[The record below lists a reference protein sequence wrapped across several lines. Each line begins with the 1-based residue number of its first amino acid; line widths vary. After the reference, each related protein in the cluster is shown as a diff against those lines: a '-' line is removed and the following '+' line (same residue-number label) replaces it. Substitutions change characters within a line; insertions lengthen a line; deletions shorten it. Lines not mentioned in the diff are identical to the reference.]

1 MKGKIYLL
9 LAAVASLFSSC
20 DMDLAPIGSLDDQTA
35 ILSLNDAQRFRNG
48 FYTGIRSFTT
58 SKFFSYA
65 DIQCDMFNGL
75 VINGNRM
82 GSIAN
87 GDILPGDD
95 DITSYWASCY
105 GLIANSNYFLE
116 VMEPL
121 LAQAEADGDPLT
133 LAKYKCFIGEA
144 HFFRGYYYAMLFDRW
159 CQLYDP
165 AIADQ
170 EGYGIPIITKWDP
183 SPDRSKYPGRPSMNT
198 TIEFIK
204 SELQMAYDALAEFQE
219 IDPAEID
226 PYYSS
231 ESYPYVLVEPNASY
245 VSTWAVRAMQARIAL
260 WLRDYQDALNI
271 SEEIINSGIYKLANT
286 STYKNMWTQDKSNEV
301 IFRPYMNSQELGNS
315 IGSAWIG
322 TQSTDAD
329 YIPTPQSI
337 SQYKEPGINS
347 FKQDR
352 DCRYTAFIEQRTL
365 QTAFGDVDAP
375 CFVKF
380 PGNKDLMTGAS
391 VNLANMPKVFRLSE
405 IYLIAM
411 ESAAELQQEALA
423 NQYLETYMK
432 NRILSYKHDT
442 LSGASL
448 IEQIRKERG
457 LELNGEGFRLSDL
470 RRWKKG
476 FSRSGGSMY
485 ESNPDIAVILTK
497 AGLAVSY
504 DGDDYRY
511 TWPIPADEL
520 QSNPQMAGQQNPG
533 Y

>member
-20 DMDLAPIGSLDDQTA
+20 DMDLAPVGSLDDQTA
-35 ILSLNDAQRFRNG
+35 IQSLNDALRFRNG

-58 SKFFSYA
+58 SEFFSYA

-95 DITSYWASCY
+95 DITGYWASCY
-105 GLIANSNYFLE
+105 GLIANTNYFLE

-133 LAKYKCFIGEA
+133 LVKYKYFIGEA
-144 HFFRGYYYAMLFDRW
+144 HFFRGYYYAMMFDRW

-165 AIADQ
+165 AIANQ
-170 EGYGIPIITKWDP
+170 EGYGIPIVTKWDP
-183 SPDRSKYPGRPSMNT
+183 SPDRASYPGRPSMNT
-198 TIEFIK
+198 TIEFVK
-204 SELQMAYDALAEFQE
+204 NELQLAYDALAEFQE
-219 IDPAEID
+219 IDPKEID
-226 PYYSS
+226 PNYPDSN
-231 ESYPYVLVEPNASY
+231 YPYVIVEPNASY

-260 WLRDYQDALNI
+260 WLGDYQEALNI
-271 SEEIINSGIYKLANT
+271 STEVINSGVYNLATTSSYKR
-286 STYKNMWTQDKSNEV
+286 MWTIDTSDEI
-301 IFRPYMNSQELGNS
+301 IFRPFMSKQELSNS

-322 TQSTDAD
+322 LQSTDAD
-329 YIPTPQSI
+329 YIPAPQSI
-337 SQYKEPGINS
+337 AYYKEAGTNILR
-347 FKQDR
+347 QER
-352 DCRYTAFIEQRTL
+352 DVRYTSFIADRTL
-365 QTAFGDVDAP
+365 QTAFGDVKTP

-380 PGNKDLMTGAS
+380 PGNNDLQVSS
-391 VNLANMPKVFRLSE
+391 VNLENMPKVFRLSE
-405 IYLIAM
+405 QYLIAM
-411 ESAAELQQEALA
+411 ESAAMLGHETEA

-432 NRILSYKHDT
+432 NRVLNYQHT
-442 LSGASL
+442 ALSGTAL
-448 IEQIRKERG
+448 LDDIRKQRG

-476 FSRSGGSMY
+476 FNRASGANY
-485 ESNPDIAVILTK
+485 ESNPDITVILTK

-504 DGDDYRY
+504 DPDDYRY

-520 QSNPQMAGQQNPG
+520 QSNPQIANQQNPG

>member
-1 MKGKIYLL
+1 M
-9 LAAVASLFSSC
+9 ASLFSSC
-20 DMDLAPIGSLDDQTA
+20 DMDLAPVGSLDDQTA
-35 ILSLNDAQRFRNG
+35 IQSLNDAQRFRNG

-95 DITSYWASCY
+95 DITGYWASCY

-116 VMEPL
+116 VIKPL
-121 LAQAEADGDPLT
+121 LEDAEANGDNDT
-133 LAKYKCFIGEA
+133 AAKYKRFIGEA
-144 HFFRGYYYAMLFDRW
+144 HFFRGYYYAMMFDRW
-159 CQLYDP
+159 CQIYDP
-165 AIADQ
+165 AIADK
-170 EGYGIPIITKWDP
+170 EGYGIPIVTKWDP
-183 SPDRSKYPGRPSMNT
+183 SSDRSSYPGRPSMNT
-198 TIEFIK
+198 TIKFIK
-204 SELQMAYDALAEFQE
+204 EELQLALDAMAEYQE
-219 IDPAEID
+219 IDTEEI
-226 PYYSS
+226 
-231 ESYPYVLVEPNASY
+231 LEPNAPY
-245 VSTWAVRAMQARIAL
+245 ISTWAVRTMQARLAL
-260 WLRDYQDALNI
+260 WLGEYQEALDI
-271 SEEIINSGIYKLANT
+271 SEEIINSGYYSLANT
-286 STYKNMWTQDKSNEV
+286 STYKNMWTLDKSNEV
-301 IFRPYMNSQELGNS
+301 IFRPYMNNQELSNS
-315 IGSAWIG
+315 IGNTWIG

-337 SQYKEPGINS
+337 SLYKEAGVNA
-347 FKQDR
+347 FKQQR
-352 DCRYTAFIEQRTL
+352 DCRYTTFIEERTL
-365 QTAFGDVDAP
+365 QTAFGDVNAP

-380 PGNKDLMTGAS
+380 PGNTDLKVDAS
-391 VNLANMPKVFRLSE
+391 VNLMNMPKVFRLSE
-405 IYLIAM
+405 VYFIAM
-411 ESAAELQQEALA
+411 ESAAELKKEDIA
-423 NQYLETYMK
+423 NKYLEAYMK

-448 IEQIRKERG
+448 VEQIRKERG

-476 FSRSGGSMY
+476 FSRSGGAMY

-504 DGDDYRY
+504 DADDYRY